1 MHLKDTW
8 GALGINAVDESLN
21 SASEIHNTLYVNGI

>member
-8 GALGINAVDESLN
+8 GARGVNAMGESLN